1 LFCSGFI
8 VKQNKVFQKSLK
20 LAVKYHPEI
29 EYSRGT
35 IFLNS
40 QTEGDILVVF
50 L

>member
-1 LFCSGFI
+1 
-8 VKQNKVFQKSLK
+8 
-20 LAVKYHPEI
+20 VKYHPEI

-50 L
+50 LWIYLGVNLNGSNEGNL